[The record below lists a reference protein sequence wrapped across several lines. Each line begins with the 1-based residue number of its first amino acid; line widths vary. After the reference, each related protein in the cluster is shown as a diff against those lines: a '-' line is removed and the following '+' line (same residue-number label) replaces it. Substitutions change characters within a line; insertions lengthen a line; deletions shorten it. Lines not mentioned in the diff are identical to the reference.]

1 MAGCR
6 IEARD
11 TENIGCRRSLPRSHL
26 RGHCDPEGRYFF
38 ARKLRALGFPLEPR
52 CLEIAA
58 RNSVMDGVP
67 NACDRFRDSGK
78 PVTGFSRPDLSKPN
92 CSLTWRPPRHG

>member
-11 TENIGCRRSLPRSHL
+11 SKNIGCRRSLPRSH
-26 RGHCDPEGRYFF
+26 RCGHAPRRGRYFF
-38 ARKLRALGFPLEPR
+38 AHKLCGLGFLLEPR

-58 RNSVMDGVP
+58 RNSVMDGAP
-67 NACDRFRDSGK
+67 NACGRFRDSGK
-78 PVTGFSRPDLSKPN
+78 PVTGLSRPDLSTRLIAP
-92 CSLTWRPPRHG
+92 